1 MHEREVILDRMKYL
15 CEFPR
20 IYPVRIKGRRFRRHR
35 WFEAGNWLLYYRV
48 VENTIYIWA
57 IWPARIP

>member
-20 IYPVRIKGRRFRRHR
+20 IYPVRIKGWRFRRHR
-35 WFEAGNWLLYYRV
+35 WFEAGNWLVYYRV
-48 VENTIYIWA
+48 VGNTIYIWA
-57 IWPARIP
+57 ISPARIP